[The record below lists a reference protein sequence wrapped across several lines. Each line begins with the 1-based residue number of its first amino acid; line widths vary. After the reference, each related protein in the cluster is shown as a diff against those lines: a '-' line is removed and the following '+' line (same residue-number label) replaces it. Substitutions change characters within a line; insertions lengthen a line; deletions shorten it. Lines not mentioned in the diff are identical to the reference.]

1 MTGNSGQ
8 VSRALRTE
16 FPADPARH
24 VVHEMICQAVC
35 RPELGG
41 LSREL
46 PASVL
51 RTRGRR
57 RKPQRRTGECHASG
71 RFHRRVRDVPRW
83 VAPSV
88 ATTAWASSSA
98 EPPRLHGAAPACGT
112 GSGPALFNRRHH
124 VSRTTPGFAARR
136 SSALDP
142 GWLAMPWSGAQTN
155 LRSATLQ
162 PGGFRLL
169 QPDRPE
175 NVLMRGYRRG
185 LSGLYRSSIAA
196 R

>member
-71 RFHRRVRDVPRW
+71 PFHRRVRDVPRW

-88 ATTAWASSSA
+88 ATAAWA
-98 EPPRLHGAAPACGT
+98 
-112 GSGPALFNRRHH
+112 
-124 VSRTTPGFAARR
+124 R
-136 SSALDP
+136 SSAGTTSVARRRARLRYGQRTRAVQPAPSRQQDHP
-142 GWLAMPWSGAQTN
+142 GFCGPAVI
-155 LRSATLQ
+155 SA
-162 PGGFRLL
+162 
-169 QPDRPE
+169 
-175 NVLMRGYRRG
+175 
-185 LSGLYRSSIAA
+185 
-196 R
+196 